1 MGLAFVP
8 IYIYYLGIEAW
19 GLIGFMTILQ
29 AWLTLLDMGLTPTL
43 SREMAR
49 FQAGAHSAQSIRDL
63 LRSLEVV
70 YGVVAIAVVVTVWI
84 TAPWVAR
91 NWLRA
96 EHISTA
102 TVAQSIG
109 MMGLVLAARM
119 AEQVY
124 RGAIQGLHRQVWLNG
139 AQSVLATLRWA
150 GAAGLL
156 AWVEAS
162 IEVFFLWQGVVSLL
176 SVAILVRQTYYWL
189 PPIERAARFDCGA
202 LVRIRSFAGGMA
214 ATTLLTLLLT
224 QVDKLL
230 LSKLVSLEDF
240 GYYTLAAS
248 AAGALYFLISPIVI
262 AISPRLTGLVA
273 QTDEQALRNLYLSAS
288 QWLAVILVPAALMI
302 AAFAEPLLY
311 VWTGNHSLSRQ
322 VAPLLSLLAIGT
334 LFNGFMHIPYAMQLA
349 HGWTSFSV
357 RTNLIAV
364 MILVPAILW
373 AVPRYGA
380 LGAAWV
386 WLLLN
391 ASYVLICIHFMHRR
405 LLPEEKW
412 RWYREGVFK
421 PLLAGSIAVWIM
433 CKSIELPQSRVAL
446 GFALACIALL
456 LMVVMLLVTS
466 VSRVSIQERIRSYF
480 SKSN

>member
-8 IYIYYLGIEAW
+8 LYIHYLGIEAW

-43 SREMAR
+43 TREMAR

-70 YGVVAIAVVVTVWI
+70 YGGVAIAVVCIVWLS
-84 TAPWVAR
+84 APWVAKH
-91 NWLRA
+91 WLRA
-96 EHISTA
+96 EHISA
-102 TVAQSIG
+102 AIVAQSIG

-139 AQSVLATLRWA
+139 VQSMLATLRWA

-156 AWVEAS
+156 AWVEPS
-162 IEVFFLWQGVVSLL
+162 IEVFFLWQGFVSLL
-176 SVAILVRQTYYWL
+176 SVAILARQTYYLL
-189 PPIERAARFDCGA
+189 PPVERTARFDWEA
-202 LVRIRSFAGGMA
+202 LMRIRSFAGGMA
-214 ATTLLTLLLT
+214 ITTLLVLLLT

-273 QTDEQALRNLYLSAS
+273 QTDEQALRNLYQSAS
-288 QWLAVILVPAALMI
+288 QWLAVLLVPAALMM

-311 VWTGNHSLSRQ
+311 VWTGNHSVSRQ

-357 RTNLIAV
+357 RTNFIAV

-380 LGAAWV
+380 VGAAWV
-386 WLLLN
+386 WLILN

-456 LMVVMLLVTS
+456 LMVVMLLGTS

>member
-19 GLIGFMTILQ
+19 GLISFMTILQ

-70 YGVVAIAVVVTVWI
+70 YGVVAIAVVVIVWI

-189 PPIERAARFDCGA
+189 PPIERAARFDWGA

-248 AAGALYFLISPIVI
+248 AAGTLYFLVSPIVI

-273 QTDEQALRNLYLSAS
+273 QTDEQALRNLYQSAS
-288 QWLAVILVPAALMI
+288 QWLTVILIPAALMM

-311 VWTGNHSLSRQ
+311 VWTDNRSLSRE
-322 VAPLLSLLAIGT
+322 VAPLLALLAIGT

-349 HGWTSFSV
+349 HGWTSFAV
-357 RTNLIAV
+357 RINSIAV
-364 MILVPAILW
+364 VVIVPAILW

-421 PLLAGSIAVWIM
+421 PLLAGSIAVWVM
-433 CKSIELPQSRVAL
+433 FHWIELPQSRVLLAVAL
-446 GFALACIALL
+446 VGKLL
-456 LMVVMLLVTS
+456 LLTVVVLLSTS
-466 VSRVSIQERIRSYF
+466 VSRTWIQQRIKGYF
-480 SKSN
+480 FQK